1 MTLDLAEALLCCGE
15 LRREDIPPVAMELL
29 ERGTDT
35 PTVRELAGLTDG
47 ELSRA
52 HDLLRRV
59 LHELGRSCPSS
70 DQMAR
75 IIARAL
81 ASQALERGANL
92 RGLAASGAR
101 YAVALEYHRDL
112 MPFYVAD
119 DEYDD
124 PNIWPPAAVDEE
136 LVGYAKSLL
145 RSESAV

>member
-29 ERGTDT
+29 ESGTDS
-35 PTVRELAGLTDG
+35 PTLRELAGLTAG

-70 DQMAR
+70 DRMAR
-75 IIARAL
+75 TIARTL
-81 ASQALERGANL
+81 ASQAVERGANL

-101 YAVALEYHRDL
+101 YAIALDYHRDL
-112 MPFYVAD
+112 MPFYMAD
-119 DEYDD
+119 DEYGN
-124 PNIWPPAAVDEE
+124 PNIWSGAEVDQD
-136 LVGYAKSLL
+136 LVRYAKSLL
-145 RSESAV
+145 ESEPAV